1 MTFADVFVVGVSAAL
16 AALYLKGH
24 IQDVTYVRAAYDG
37 NAYLVRRNETSGQA
51 ADTLARLNDRVLVL
65 LKHLEFRYPKD
76 NRVISLKA
84 RYNPRALSEGGH
96 DSGHT
101 SYSID
106 KGKRIVMCLRSR
118 AAGGRHG
125 AIENTNTLMYVLLHE
140 LSHLA
145 TEELGHTKAFWANF
159 DFMKRE
165 AATVGV
171 YTETDYARHPAGYC
185 GIVIRSGA
193 KKN

>member
-1 MTFADVFVVGVSAAL
+1 VLF
-16 AALYLKGH
+16 
-24 IQDVTYVRAAYDG
+24 R
-37 NAYLVRRNETSGQA
+37 SGQA

-96 DSGHT
+96 NSGHT

-140 LSHLA
+140 LAHI
-145 TEELGHTKAFWANF
+145 
-159 DFMKRE
+159 
-165 AATVGV
+165 ATVGV
-171 YTETDYARHPAGYC
+171 GHTEPFWDNFRFLLEVGEAEAVYSKVDYKEKPTDYC
-185 GIVIRSGA
+185 GIKITSNAAFDR
-193 KKN
+193 KKQ